1 MDRFYLTFENT
12 DTATTKSG
20 ISIPV
25 DYSFWPKV
33 IKYFTDR
40 STSFLV
46 ECWEDEKE
54 AIRSASSYGE
64 KKEDIASKLL
74 TFEGRLTEEFI
85 NELINEPFDHEG
97 KIKWF
102 TLKLKQ
108 DGEYIL
114 CAAHYGSEFITG
126 YLRADD
132 KIFIEENLPKDFSL
146 EVIYEE

>member
-12 DTATTKSG
+12 ETATTKSG

-46 ECWEDEKE
+46 ECWDDEKE
-54 AIRSASSYGE
+54 AIRSASGYGE

-74 TFEGRLTEEFI
+74 TFEGDLQRSSFMSLLM
-85 NELINEPFDHEG
+85 NLLIKRG
-97 KIKWF
+97 
-102 TLKLKQ
+102 
-108 DGEYIL
+108 
-114 CAAHYGSEFITG
+114 
-126 YLRADD
+126 R
-132 KIFIEENLPKDFSL
+132 
-146 EVIYEE
+146 

>member
-12 DTATTKSG
+12 DTTITKSG

-33 IKYFTDR
+33 MKYFTDR

-46 ECWEDEKE
+46 ECWEDEKD

-85 NELINEPFDHEG
+85 HELINEPFDQEG
-97 KIKWF
+97 KIKWKEVLAIVISLLE
-102 TLKLKQ
+102 TVLR
-108 DGEYIL
+108 D
-114 CAAHYGSEFITG
+114 FI
-126 YLRADD
+126 ANS
-132 KIFIEENLPKDFSL
+132 KISPKML
-146 EVIYEE
+146 

>member
-12 DTATTKSG
+12 DTTITKSG

-33 IKYFTDR
+33 MKYFTDR
-40 STSFLV
+40 ATSFLV
-46 ECWEDEKE
+46 ECWEDEKD
-54 AIRSASSYGE
+54 AIRSASSYGQE
-64 KKEDIASKLL
+64 IENTPSKLK

-85 NELINEPFDHEG
+85 HELINNPYDHES

-102 TLKLKQ
+102 TVKLRL
-108 DGEYIL
+108 DEDYIL

-126 YLRADD
+126 YLRVDD
-132 KIFIEENLPKDFSL
+132 REFIEENLPKDFAL
-146 EVIYEE
+146 EVVYEE